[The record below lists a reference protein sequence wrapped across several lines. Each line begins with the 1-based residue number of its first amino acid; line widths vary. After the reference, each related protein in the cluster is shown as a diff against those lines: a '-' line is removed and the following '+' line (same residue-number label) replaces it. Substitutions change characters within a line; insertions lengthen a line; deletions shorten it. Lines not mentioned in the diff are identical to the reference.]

1 MHRPLL
7 TSGDICRK
15 AAIDGIRF
23 HDLRH
28 THATL
33 LMKQGTNP
41 KVVQERLGHS
51 SISVTLDVYSHV
63 VPGMQELAAMH
74 FDEELKTSIYHRA
87 KLP

>member
-74 FDEELKTSIYHRA
+74 FDEKPKTSIYHRA
-87 KLP
+87 K